1 MCLSSS
7 LEIIGR
13 TEIGRKLFGS
23 EARPDLGASVTRAS
37 LRAEGQIP
45 D

>member
-13 TEIGRKLFGS
+13 TEIGPKPVFGT
-23 EARPDLGASVTRAS
+23 EAGPDL
-37 LRAEGQIP
+37 
-45 D
+45 